1 MKIKLVHMA
10 LTTTEVSKTTEGKQ
24 IIDLCQSDCAPNIVY
39 HNNKNCNRMLLEE
52 DGIRRV
58 KIDDEECVSSM

>member
-1 MKIKLVHMA
+1 MKIKLVQIA
-10 LTTTEVSKTTEGKQ
+10 LTITEVSKTTEGKQ
-24 IIDLCQSDCAPNIVY
+24 TIDLCQSNYASNIEY

-58 KIDDEECVSSM
+58 KIDDDVYGSAM